1 MIPPAWKNIFSVSYQ
16 IKCALAQF
24 SRSVVSDSLRLHGHS
39 RFPCPLLSPRACSN
53 SCPSSWWC
61 YPTISSSIVPFSSC
75 LQSFPLS
82 GSFPVSQRL
91 TSGGQ
96 SIGASAS
103 VLPVNIQGWFP
114 LGLSGLNS
122 LQSKGLSR
130 VFFSTTAGK
139 HQFFCTQLALWSD
152 SRDLFLH
159 FVDVMWPMFLSGL

>member
-1 MIPPAWKNIFSVSYQ
+1 MTFSSVQSLSRVQ
-16 IKCALAQF
+16 LFVTPCTAACQASLSFTI
-24 SRSVVSDSLRLHGHS
+24 SRS
-39 RFPCPLLSPRACSN
+39 LLKFTSIELMMSSN
-53 SCPSSWWC
+53 HL
-61 YPTISSSIVPFSSC
+61 IVTFFSC

-82 GSFPVSQRL
+82 GSFPVSQLL

-114 LGLSGLNS
+114 LGLSGLKS

-139 HQFFCTQLALWSD
+139 HQFFCAQLSLWSD

-159 FVDVMWPMFLSGL
+159 FVNVTWPMFLSGL